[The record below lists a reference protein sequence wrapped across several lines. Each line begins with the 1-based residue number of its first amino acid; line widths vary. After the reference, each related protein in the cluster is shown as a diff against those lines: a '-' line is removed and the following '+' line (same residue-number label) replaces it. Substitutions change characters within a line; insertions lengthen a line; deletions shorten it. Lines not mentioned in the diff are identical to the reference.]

1 MDTLAWN
8 LIDKYF
14 KDNPSNLVA
23 HHLDS
28 YNDFF
33 SKGIFQIF
41 RENNP
46 IRFIERE
53 SEEKT
58 ETVMAKKTKT
68 KNTPIKLGDKDNP
81 NECLLYLGGKNG
93 NKLYFGKPII
103 YDEETGIAYPH
114 YMYPNDARLRN
125 MNYCITI
132 HYDIEVDFIYYN
144 ADQKIE
150 TSKIFEK
157 MYLGRF
163 PIMIQSNLCILKGLS
178 VEARFNLGECRNDF
192 GGYFIIAGK
201 EKVIVSQEK
210 FGDNMLYV
218 KKYKEDELFSFS
230 CEVHSVSEDSSKP
243 IRFTSAKIVAPGAVY
258 ANNQIV
264 IDIPNV
270 KKPIPLF
277 ILMRALGVI
286 ADKTIIEYCLL
297 DLKSNSN
304 MVDLFIPSVHDASTI
319 FSQQV
324 ALEFIAKFTKR
335 QTVSAVQDI
344 LINYVLPHIGED
356 NYLNKAYFIGFMVN
370 KLLRVFM
377 GKEKPTDRDNF
388 KFKRIETS
396 GSLIYDLFREYYL
409 IQNRNIFLK
418 IDKEFYYHSGKYR
431 ENFVNLIEDNL
442 AAFFKD
448 RLVED
453 GFKKGFK
460 GNWGAATNT
469 KRIGIVQDLNRLS
482 WFTHISHLRKLSL
495 PLDPTSKIVGP
506 HLLHS
511 TQWGIIDPVDTPDG
525 GNVGLHKHLAI
536 STSIT
541 NGCSSYPIIKWI
553 RANTPLKLLTECG
566 PSILAT
572 GTKVIINGNWIGI
585 LDNPIQTVNMLKL
598 FRRNGIIPMYTS
610 ISFSYESNI
619 IYIYTD
625 SGRLTRPIFYRD
637 QKMETNGSITYGK
650 LSYDHGTIK
659 DMIQSRK
666 YTWSQVVSGF
676 EKKNDELFNLRN
688 NILYDVNVLYPGYDT
703 LDKIL
708 EFFERNRAIVD
719 YMDTSEEES
728 ALIATFANTIPSNKF
743 YTHCEIDPSLIF
755 GVMGNSII
763 YPESNQLPRNSFS
776 CGQSRQAVSVYHSN
790 SQMRMDKMGVT
801 LNYGQT
807 PLIKSR
813 YLDYMNRE
821 EQPYGVNAIVAIMS
835 YTGYNV
841 EDAILINEG
850 SVKRGIFRTNY
861 YTTYEAREESSKVSG
876 SNVNSFFTN
885 IESKPNVKGVK
896 DGFDY
901 SKLDSYG
908 LVKENTPIDDRIVLI
923 GEVTTMSDQKGE
935 YMDNSKTTK
944 KGQLGFV
951 DKAFISEGEEGFRIA
966 KIRIREERIPTIG
979 DKFASRAGQKGT
991 IGLLVPEEDMPFTSD
1006 GVRPDLIINPHAL
1019 PSRMTIGQLVES
1031 LFGKA
1036 CCMYGGYGDCTAFS
1050 TKGANAD
1057 TYGHMLTKMGYHNSG
1072 NQILYNGFTG
1082 EQVYS
1087 EIYIGPTYY
1096 MRLKH
1101 MVKDKINYRA
1111 AGKRDFLTRQTNQGR
1126 ANDGGLKIGEME
1138 RDGIMA
1144 NGLSYFLNESYMVRG
1159 DQYYMAVCN
1168 KTGTIAVYNPDKN
1181 IFLSPFADGPLLFNR
1196 NVEGQEIL
1204 DAISKFGRTFSVVRI
1219 PFAMKLLMQ
1228 ELQAMNIQMRI
1239 ITEDNID
1246 QLTNLSYQ
1254 SRNIDKLLHIDHGE
1268 DGTVERD
1275 IKEIVENY
1283 RKSLETKLRQVN
1295 KQTLLW
1301 VNAKNENPQSFDS
1314 DIEEAAQPTGFDP
1327 AKYMQE
1333 LGPQQGI
1340 YGQAPQGY
1348 YGQDVL
1354 PNSNPNPN
1362 PNPNVQTMDYA
1373 SPDESPP
1380 KVSPQYVPGSPAYA
1394 PFIGGSSII
1403 SSNIFPDDPRMN
1415 AAFNQLGGSSQA
1427 TILQMEGG
1435 QRQIVMGQI
1444 MRQSINNSLQQNG
1457 PSNTPLAPYFEALPV
1472 QKQLTALQG
1481 GYNAMSKEFNQLAG
1495 AVHNSK
1501 ITISTPQSVQQQLA
1515 GKLPLLQIT
1524 EQKPEQ
1530 NGGSPKNSTLAGN
1543 LDNDLSSNNSPNNPL
1558 IKKISFM

>member
-1 MDTLAWN
+1 MDTIAWN

-68 KNTPIKLGDKDNP
+68 KNTPVKLGDKDNP

-637 QKMETNGSITYGK
+637 QKVETNGSITYGK

-728 ALIATFANTIPSNKF
+728 ALIATFANTIASNKF

-813 YLDYMNRE
+813 YLDYITRE

-1295 KQTLLW
+1295 KQTLPW
-1301 VNAKNENPQSFDS
+1301 VNAKNENPQLFDS
-1314 DIEEAAQPTGFDP
+1314 DVEEAAQPTGFDP

-1333 LGPQQGI
+1333 LANQPKNL
-1340 YGQAPQGY
+1340 ADPGY
-1348 YGQDVL
+1348 YGEDVL

-1362 PNPNVQTMDYA
+1362 VQTMDYGLDA
-1373 SPDESPP
+1373 SPD
-1380 KVSPQYVPGSPAYA
+1380 VSPQYVPGSPAYE
-1394 PFIGGSSII
+1394 PSNSQLGGGSSII

-1515 GKLPLLQIT
+1515 GKLPLLEIAKEQ
-1524 EQKPEQ
+1524 EQK
-1530 NGGSPKNSTLAGN
+1530 GGSPKNSTLASN
-1543 LDNDLSSNNSPNNPL
+1543 SDNDSSSSNSSNNPL

>member
-1 MDTLAWN
+1 M
-8 LIDKYF
+8 
-14 KDNPSNLVA
+14 
-23 HHLDS
+23 
-28 YNDFF
+28 
-33 SKGIFQIF
+33 
-41 RENNP
+41 
-46 IRFIERE
+46 
-53 SEEKT
+53 
-58 ETVMAKKTKT
+58 
-68 KNTPIKLGDKDNP
+68 
-81 NECLLYLGGKNG
+81 
-93 NKLYFGKPII
+93 
-103 YDEETGIAYPH
+103 
-114 YMYPNDARLRN
+114 
-125 MNYCITI
+125 
-132 HYDIEVDFIYYN
+132 
-144 ADQKIE
+144 
-150 TSKIFEK
+150 
-157 MYLGRF
+157 
-163 PIMIQSNLCILKGLS
+163 
-178 VEARFNLGECRNDF
+178 
-192 GGYFIIAGK
+192 
-201 EKVIVSQEK
+201 
-210 FGDNMLYV
+210 
-218 KKYKEDELFSFS
+218 
-230 CEVHSVSEDSSKP
+230 
-243 IRFTSAKIVAPGAVY
+243 
-258 ANNQIV
+258 
-264 IDIPNV
+264 
-270 KKPIPLF
+270 
-277 ILMRALGVI
+277 
-286 ADKTIIEYCLL
+286 
-297 DLKSNSN
+297 
-304 MVDLFIPSVHDASTI
+304 
-319 FSQQV
+319 
-324 ALEFIAKFTKR
+324 
-335 QTVSAVQDI
+335 
-344 LINYVLPHIGED
+344 
-356 NYLNKAYFIGFMVN
+356 
-370 KLLRVFM
+370 
-377 GKEKPTDRDNF
+377 
-388 KFKRIETS
+388 
-396 GSLIYDLFREYYL
+396 
-409 IQNRNIFLK
+409 
-418 IDKEFYYHSGKYR
+418 
-431 ENFVNLIEDNL
+431 
-442 AAFFKD
+442 
-448 RLVED
+448 
-453 GFKKGFK
+453 
-460 GNWGAATNT
+460 
-469 KRIGIVQDLNRLS
+469 S

-637 QKMETNGSITYGK
+637 QKVEANGSITYGK

-728 ALIATFANTIPSNKF
+728 ALIATFANTIASNKF

-755 GVMGNSII
+755 GVMGNSIV

-979 DKFASRAGQKGT
+979 DKFACALPTQQVLTNEGWIEIKDIDITIHKVATLDVAGNMCYEHPVNKFEYDHSGKMYYVKNKQVEVVCTLNHKLYIKRRENVKGSKEYELIEAENIMGKMVRFQKSMNNVYPDVEFMFFGDKKYKMDDWLQLLGMFIADGSSNKAGSIHISALKDRKISFNTNMLTKLEIKYKYDNINDKFIILKGPYPEIYEHLDNLSVGALNKYLPDYVWSLSKRQSIILLDALLQGDGHTYADGFSRYGTISLKLSNDVCRLATHCGWSGVTKIAAEPGDNPHMIKGSGHNKDKFHFIESKNTYYKISIIRKQNQPYINKKVNDSNEEKLIDYEGKVYCVEMTSSHLYYMRENNFAPSMLIGNSRAGQKGT

-1268 DGTVERD
+1268 DGTAERD

-1295 KQTLLW
+1295 KQTLPW
-1301 VNAKNENPQSFDS
+1301 VNAKNENPQVFDS
-1314 DIEEAAQPTGFDP
+1314 DIEEAAQPTGFDA

-1333 LGPQQGI
+1333 LGPQQGT

-1348 YGQDVL
+1348 YEQAVLPNSNVQTMDYGQDVL
-1354 PNSNPNPN
+1354 PNSN
-1362 PNPNVQTMDYA
+1362 VQTMDYGLDELIA
-1373 SPDESPP
+1373 SPN
-1380 KVSPQYVPGSPAYA
+1380 VSPQYVPGSPYTYRIPARRNSQLG
-1394 PFIGGSSII
+1394 GGSSII
-1403 SSNIFPDDPRMN
+1403 GSNIFPDDPRMN

-1501 ITISTPQSVQQQLA
+1501 ITTSTPQSVQQQLA

-1530 NGGSPKNSTLAGN
+1530 NGGSPKNSNLASN
-1543 LDNDLSSNNSPNNPL
+1543 PDNDSSSSNPLINPL

>member
-370 KLLRVFM
+370 KLLRVFL

-469 KRIGIVQDLNRLS
+469 KRIGLVQDLNRLS

-572 GTKVIINGNWIGI
+572 GTKVFINGNWIGI

-728 ALIATFANTIPSNKF
+728 ALIATFANTIASNKF

-763 YPESNQLPRNSFS
+763 YPESNQLPRNSFA

-790 SQMRMDKMGVT
+790 SQLRMDKMGVT

-813 YLDYMNRE
+813 YLDYINRE

-1283 RKSLETKLRQVN
+1283 KKSLETKLRQVN
-1295 KQTLLW
+1295 KQTLPW
-1301 VNAKNENPQSFDS
+1301 VNAKNENPQLFDS
-1314 DIEEAAQPTGFDP
+1314 DVEEAAQPTRVDL

-1348 YGQDVL
+1348 YGQDIL
-1354 PNSNPNPN
+1354 PNPN
-1362 PNPNVQTMDYA
+1362 PNPNVQTMDYGLDA
-1373 SPDESPP
+1373 SPD
-1380 KVSPQYVPGSPAYA
+1380 VSPQYVPGSPAYA
-1394 PFIGGSSII
+1394 PSNSQLGGGSSII

-1481 GYNAMSKEFNQLAG
+1481 GYNSMSKEFNQLAG

-1515 GKLPLLQIT
+1515 GKLPLLEIEKEQ
-1524 EQKPEQ
+1524 EQK
-1530 NGGSPKNSTLAGN
+1530 GGSPKNSNLASN
-1543 LDNDLSSNNSPNNPL
+1543 PDNDSSSSSSR

>member
-58 ETVMAKKTKT
+58 ETGMAKKTKT

-728 ALIATFANTIPSNKF
+728 ALIATFANTIASNKF

-813 YLDYMNRE
+813 YLDYITRE

-1295 KQTLLW
+1295 KQTLPW

-1333 LGPQQGI
+1333 LANQPKNL
-1340 YGQAPQGY
+1340 ADPGY

-1362 PNPNVQTMDYA
+1362 VQTMDYGLT
-1373 SPDESPP
+1373 DESPP
-1380 KVSPQYVPGSPAYA
+1380 NVSPQYVPGSPAYA
-1394 PFIGGSSII
+1394 PSNSQLGGGSSII
-1403 SSNIFPDDPRMN
+1403 GSNIFPDDPRMN

-1501 ITISTPQSVQQQLA
+1501 ITISTRQTVQQELE